1 MRKRRAISLL
11 GLLLPLAAAGVAAA
25 LYLSNRREVTTSS
38 DAAHRAYREAV
49 ENERRFYFKDARLGF
64 AKALEL
70 DPDFV
75 MAMLGLARFSEK
87 EQALSLIHRAQ
98 RSKSRLNERER
109 LQIELQ
115 LAGWEKG
122 PEERLKIAREILR
135 RYPDDFRAT
144 TMVAM
149 DEVSKGKM
157 EEAVRIFTKLL
168 EADPNSADAYNQ
180 IGYYYGFRGDYEKAI
195 ENLKKYQFMAPD
207 QANPHDSLGEIQAY
221 SGRYDEAIANLTRSL
236 SIKPDFFAAYD
247 HLGVAYEGRGEYA
260 KAIENYLKAADNV
273 FVDGEK
279 FGYLSKALRVTL
291 HTGDLERATA
301 IRTRM
306 EALPKTE
313 FAELRM
319 ALISAAGDLM
329 HRRAADAER
338 KLEELKPRM
347 VEAILKQRRPP
358 GYKPYEAGWNL
369 LMARSKVA
377 LGKEAEAI
385 PLYEEMANPPNG
397 WSNFE
402 QRRNVYE
409 GRAELAAL
417 LAKKGELDRAEK
429 LLEENHRWNPS
440 WAPARPAEQAVAELR
455 RARVLASAK

>member
-1 MRKRRAISLL
+1 MTKRRAISLL

-25 LYLSNRREVTTSS
+25 LYLTNRREVTTSS
-38 DAAHRAYREAV
+38 DAAHRVYREAV
-49 ENERRFYFKDARLGF
+49 ANERAFYMKDARLGF

-70 DPDFV
+70 DPDFA

-87 EQALSLIHRAQ
+87 EQALSLIHRAE
-98 RSKSRLNERER
+98 RLKSRLNERER
-109 LQIELQ
+109 LQVDLQ

-122 PEERLKIAREILR
+122 PEERLRIAREILR

-221 SGRYDEAIANLTRSL
+221 SGHYNEAIANLTRAL

-260 KAIENYLKAADNV
+260 KAIENYVKAADNV
-273 FVDGEK
+273 VVEGEK
-279 FGYLSKALRVTL
+279 FGYLGKALRVTL
-291 HTGDLERATA
+291 HTGDLERAKA
-301 IRTRM
+301 IRARM

-319 ALISAAGDLM
+319 AIISAAGDLM
-329 HRRAADAER
+329 HGRPADAER

-369 LMARSKVA
+369 LMARAKIA

-385 PLYEEMANPPNG
+385 PLYEEMASPPNG
-397 WSNFE
+397 WSHFE
-402 QRRNVYE
+402 ERRNVYE
-409 GRAELAAL
+409 GRAALAAL

>member
-1 MRKRRAISLL
+1 MTKRRAISLF
-11 GLLLPLAAAGVAAA
+11 GLLLLAAAGVAAA
-25 LYLSNRREVTTSS
+25 LYLTNRRDVTTSS
-38 DAAHRAYREAV
+38 EPAYRVYREAV
-49 ENERRFYFKDARLGF
+49 ANERAFYMKDARLGF

-75 MAMLGLARFSEK
+75 MAMLGLARYSEK
-87 EQALSLIHRAQ
+87 EQALSLIRRAE
-98 RSKSRLNERER
+98 RLKNRVNERER
-109 LQIELQ
+109 LQIDLQ

-149 DEVSKGKM
+149 DEVSKGRM

-221 SGRYDEAIANLTRSL
+221 SGHYDEAIANLARAL

-247 HLGVAYEGRGEYA
+247 HLGVAYEGKGEYE
-260 KAIENYLKAADNV
+260 KAIENYLKAADNEPV
-273 FVDGEK
+273 KGES
-279 FGYLSKALRVTL
+279 FGYLAKALRVTL
-291 HTGDLERATA
+291 RTGDVERASEILA
-301 IRTRM
+301 RIER
-306 EALPKTE
+306 LPKTE
-313 FAELRM
+313 HSDLRM
-319 ALISAAGDLM
+319 ALISAGSDLVEG
-329 HRRAADAER
+329 RPADAER
-338 KLEELKPRM
+338 KLEELKPRI
-347 VEAILKQRRPP
+347 VEAMLKQKRPP
-358 GYKPYEAGWNL
+358 GYKPYDAGWNL
-369 LMARSKVA
+369 LMARAKVA
-377 LGKEAEAI
+377 LGKEAEAM

-397 WSNFE
+397 WENFE
-402 QRRNVYE
+402 ARRNVYE

-417 LAKKGELDRAEK
+417 LAKKGELGRAEK